1 MGGIAGSSSPTGSEL
16 PVGAS
21 EIGTVLLG
29 NLAALA
35 TGPHQDAIRIAPKHH
50 GNRRI
55 SQPKQTAA
63 HFYYDVRA
71 GGVSLSENGAI
82 APRVYIQL
90 SKGRDTVKVVFPG
103 TLSTAIVPSCFVTI
117 FWTMSSPKP
126 LPSPGGFVVKN
137 GSKILA

>member
-1 MGGIAGSSSPTGSEL
+1 MGGIAGSSPPTSSEF

-21 EIGTVLLG
+21 EIGTVSLG
-29 NLAALA
+29 NSVVLA
-35 TGPHQDAIRIAPKHH
+35 TGRHPDGIRIARKHH
-50 GNRRI
+50 GNRRR
-55 SQPKQTAA
+55 SQLKHTAA

-71 GGVSLSENGAI
+71 GGVSSSKNGAI